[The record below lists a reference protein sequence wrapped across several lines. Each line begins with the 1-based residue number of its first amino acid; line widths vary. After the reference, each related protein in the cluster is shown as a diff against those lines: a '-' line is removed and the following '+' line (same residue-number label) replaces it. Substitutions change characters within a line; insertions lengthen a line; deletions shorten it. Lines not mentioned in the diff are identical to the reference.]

1 MFADVM
7 LPRGLVAPSVFAILG
22 NKKGPATNGRALS
35 LGSIRSGRNEWVS
48 LSTPDDLRLVIFCH
62 SFVFSGRAVA
72 RTSDQ
77 RQAGAFAQNESAP
90 MPQPCHVLHQIGS
103 GNRRQDD
110 QKARRP
116 YPSLMILNGLDVQYR
131 RGHLFS
137 DVGLASSPASAPPLL
152 CRGWVQRTC
161 KKFDCRQ
168 HSPMTKW

>member
-7 LPRGLVAPSVFAILG
+7 FPRSLVAPSVFAILG
-22 NKKGPATNGRALS
+22 NKKGPATNGGALS

-90 MPQPCHVLHQIGS
+90 MPQPCHVLHQIGC

-110 QKARRP
+110 QKARRT
-116 YPSLMILNGLDVQYR
+116 PSYSIHARNSPRTASTIMRSKPTSSWTKLPVSGGSLDL
-131 RGHLFS
+131 HLALG
-137 DVGLASSPASAPPLL
+137 VEPRL
-152 CRGWVQRTC
+152 
-161 KKFDCRQ
+161 
-168 HSPMTKW
+168 